1 MLKTN
6 PDDRRMICMAWNTND
21 FDEMALPPCHYGFQ
35 VYTRELNSTER
46 LNWLCDHS
54 NGEYD
59 EWKSASD
66 ELLNELNVPKREL
79 SLMWMQRSVDF
90 GLGWSF
96 NVTSYSILLSLL
108 AQCVNMIVGEVIC
121 SLGDVHIYE
130 NHIDGIKEQLTR
142 DYHKFNLPKL
152 VLNPSITNIDEFTY
166 DDIQIVGYESY
177 PPIKLP
183 LSVGL

>member
-1 MLKTN
+1 MS
-6 PDDRRMICMAWNTND
+6 WNSND

-35 VYTRELNSTER
+35 VYTRELNPTER
-46 LNWLCDHS
+46 LNWLCEHS

-59 EWKSASD
+59 EWKSVSD
-66 ELLNELNVPKREL
+66 ELLDELNVPKREL

-90 GLGWSF
+90 GLGWGF

-108 AQCVNMIVGEVIC
+108 AQCVNMTVGEVIC

-130 NHIDGIKEQLTR
+130 NHVEGIKEQLTR

-152 VLNPSITNIDEFTY
+152 VLNPSITNIDDFTY
-166 DDIQIVGYESY
+166 NDIQIVGYESY